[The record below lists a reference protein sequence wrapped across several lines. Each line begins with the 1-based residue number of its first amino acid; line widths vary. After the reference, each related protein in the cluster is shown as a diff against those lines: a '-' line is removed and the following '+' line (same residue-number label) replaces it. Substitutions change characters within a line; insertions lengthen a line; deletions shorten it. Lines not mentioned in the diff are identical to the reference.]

1 LAVKAQMLKRGDTV
15 GIIAPA
21 SPPKQESLGKA
32 ISFLEESGLSVKLGS
47 GVHRNYGYL
56 AGTDEE
62 RIDDIHTMFQDDDIK
77 AIICACGGYGT
88 GRIVSKL
95 NYDLIKNN
103 PKIFWGYSDITF
115 LHTAIH
121 QKTGLVTFHGPML
134 SSDIG
139 LEDVHELTKQSFQ
152 QLFKQGQVEFT
163 SMHSTL
169 HTLVEGT
176 ASGPVIGGN
185 LTLLVSTLGTEYEVD
200 TKGKIFFIEDIDEE
214 PYKVDRMLNQLKMAG
229 KFKEAAGIIIGDFKN
244 CGPDKRKESLT
255 LDQLFEDHVKPAN
268 KPTMRGFQIGHS
280 SPCLGIPIGS
290 MASMN
295 TKQQTLI
302 VESGI
307 KEEDEA

>member
-1 LAVKAQMLKRGDTV
+1 MAVKPLMLKRGDTV

-21 SPPKQESLGKA
+21 SPPKQELLGNA
-32 ISFLEESGLSVKLGS
+32 LSFLEESGLAVKIGSSVYRQ
-47 GVHRNYGYL
+47 HGYL

-62 RIDDIHTMFQDDDIK
+62 RIDDIHTMFLDQEIK

-103 PKIFWGYSDITF
+103 PKIVWGYSDITF

-139 LEDVHELTKQSFQ
+139 LKDVHELTKKSFK
-152 QLFKQGQVEFT
+152 QLFKQGPLEFT
-163 SMHSTL
+163 SKHSTL
-169 HTLVEGT
+169 HTLVEGM

-185 LTLLVSTLGTEYEVD
+185 LTLLVTTLGTEYEVN
-200 TKGKIFFIEDIDEE
+200 TKGKILFIEDVDEE

-229 KFKEAAGIIIGDFKN
+229 KFNDAAGIIIGDFKN
-244 CGPDKRKESLT
+244 CVPDKRKESLT
-255 LDQLFEDHVKPAN
+255 LDQLFVDHVIPAN

-290 MASMN
+290 VANMN
-295 TKQQTLI
+295 TKEQTLI

-307 KEEDEA
+307 REEDEA